1 MARVYRRQALSN
13 PLFLF
18 SLDVKTPAQRCLGT
32 EKPRQKEKDPMGRD
46 EMGDTPGSSAEG
58 KSQLCITPTGLH
70 LVWLLMHR

>member
-46 EMGDTPGSSAEG
+46 EMGDTPGKG
-58 KSQLCITPTGLH
+58 I
-70 LVWLLMHR
+70 LVPQQRGRVSYA

>member
-18 SLDVKTPAQRCLGT
+18 SLDVKTPAQRCLVT

-46 EMGDTPGSSAEG
+46 EMGDTPGKG
-58 KSQLCITPTGLH
+58 I
-70 LVWLLMHR
+70 LVPQQRGRVSYV